1 VAILKDNKLF
11 LRGIMKKV
19 ILFLL
24 TMICLISNIS
34 LAQLPDTIRIKT
46 ERAKGYGP
54 FERSALLIQPLSED
68 NPWNKATPNYKGIPD
83 SLEFL
88 MFAVEQTDFLQ
99 FTYQSYYN
107 NKIND
112 EVFKSCK
119 SSWNWN
125 PSPYEYTKDPI
136 KVNIGVVAGYDNQ
149 GVLRIKADKNNDYD
163 FSNDEYFTLPEKLPG
178 QNLWGRYSDKLPIE
192 VSYEFYDGNSIKTA
206 KTWIYIDYFVTM
218 YNSTQD
224 KPNPIV
230 LTIGF
235 AEHQLGEFIVNG
247 SKYKIAVKSDRATY
261 RMNSKIKFWR
271 ENDDSELNPLKAE
284 IAINGFLQI
293 ENQYYRFSFVTSDGS
308 EIILIKD
315 RNVLERGGN
324 QVGFKAINFV
334 SKTLSGKTIEL
345 DKLKGKYIY
354 LDFWGTWCSPC
365 REEIPLL
372 KSIYNEYK
380 NKNFVLIGIVND
392 NIEALKDFVKK
403 QEINW
408 EQILQ
413 SEDKSIIADYGVT
426 GYPTT
431 FLIDPNG
438 KIISKNIRA
447 VELSKKLEEILRK
460 K

>member
-1 VAILKDNKLF
+1 MYKSISL
-11 LRGIMKKV
+11 
-19 ILFLL
+19 LL
-24 TMICLISNIS
+24 TLIFFLSDIS
-34 LAQLPDTIRIKT
+34 LAQFPDTIRIKT
-46 ERAKGYGP
+46 ERVKGYGP
-54 FERSALLIQPLSED
+54 FERSASFIQPLTED
-68 NPWNKATPNYKGIPD
+68 NPWNKAIPTYKGLPD
-83 SLEFL
+83 TLEYF
-88 MFAVEQTDFLQ
+88 MFATEQTDFLQ
-99 FTYQSYYN
+99 YTYQSYFN
-107 NKIND
+107 NLINND
-112 EVFKSCK
+112 VFQSCK

-125 PSPYEYTKDPI
+125 PSSDEFTEDLI
-136 KVNIGVVAGYDNQ
+136 KVNIGVVAGYDRN
-149 GVLRIKADKNNDYD
+149 GELKIKVDKNNDYD

-178 QNLWGRYSDKLPIE
+178 QNWWGRYSDKLPIE
-192 VSYEFYDGNSIKTA
+192 VSYEFYDGHSIKTT

-218 YNSTQD
+218 YNSTQN

-230 LTIGF
+230 LTFGF

-261 RMNSKIKFWR
+261 RTNSKIKFWR
-271 ENDDSELNPLKAE
+271 ENDDSELNPLQAE

-315 RNVLERGGN
+315 KNVLERGGN
-324 QVGFKAINFV
+324 QVGFQAINFV
-334 SKTLSGKTIEL
+334 NKTLSGKTIEL

-431 FLIDPNG
+431 FLIDSNG

-447 VELSKKLEEILRK
+447 VDLSKKLEEIFSK